1 MLVVVTATI
10 VQIALVPPG
19 QDLQGGLGVLVA
31 IYSIGERLDRRV
43 SLGLTLLTGVI
54 VAVLIGAKGG
64 IPTALQ
70 GLIQTEFIIGVA
82 WLLGDASR
90 IRRLYTEGL
99 EQQALLVE
107 RERDERTRR
116 AILEERERIA
126 RELHDVVTHH
136 VSVMVIQADGGLR
149 SLERRPEEA
158 RGALSAIAATGRQA
172 LTDMRRMLGILG
184 ETEDAEP
191 MPGLDRLDALLE
203 EVRSAGL
210 DVQLAVEGSPRRLGS
225 GLELTAY
232 RIIQEGL
239 TNSLKHSGGHARL
252 ALRYEPAAL
261 AITIDDE
268 RGSGPAEPVEP
279 AHDGRGLFGMRE
291 RVAMF
296 RGDLTAGPTATGFR
310 VAARLPTDETAAA
323 R

>member
-1 MLVVVTATI
+1 
-10 VQIALVPPG
+10 
-19 QDLQGGLGVLVA
+19 
-31 IYSIGERLDRRV
+31 
-43 SLGLTLLTGVI
+43 
-54 VAVLIGAKGG
+54 
-64 IPTALQ
+64 
-70 GLIQTEFIIGVA
+70 
-82 WLLGDASR
+82 
-90 IRRLYTEGL
+90 
-99 EQQALLVE
+99 
-107 RERDERTRR
+107 
-116 AILEERERIA
+116 
-126 RELHDVVTHH
+126 
-136 VSVMVIQADGGLR
+136 
-149 SLERRPEEA
+149 
-158 RGALSAIAATGRQA
+158 
-172 LTDMRRMLGILG
+172 
-184 ETEDAEP
+184 